1 MHVLLEVAVDAVH
14 PLLEMDVLQVHGDAG
29 PAVRPVLD
37 RGLECD
43 LRVFG
48 RDRIDDPTD
57 RVEQVSLA
65 VVLEDCPE
73 HPPVAV
79 EVGELRE
86 PESGVQLRRPR
97 QEVGARAFADLA
109 HRIRIEVGPES
120 ADGGRLGVLAEA
132 RELLFGRRTAL
143 VPRVHELAV
152 GLVVPPGIA
161 EIAVREAGAGMH
173 VTDDALARRDRPRE
187 RVTDR
192 MAPLAVRN
200 GRIDGGARAEVARAR
215 VRSGVEPV
223 AVVGVDHVAGAAA
236 AGAIVPG
243 MIVGAEERE
252 RRVEQPGALETLED
266 RVRARERAVAAEAE
280 PVVTPL
286 EDAQHVARL
295 RDLEPRQGH
304 ERREHALHARRLE
317 SRLRDGLEPL
327 RAAVRRVALAE
338 VRVFQGERTVVVQRC
353 APEHRA
359 VGHHALTHTS
369 DLGRV
374 AAARAAGLVRHP
386 EVARVHEADEVGAF
400 LQERSVGILGV
411 RRGLPDVR
419 LPRQD
424 VHPLFG
430 LGVLARARRDARG
443 KGDLRPPAVAVG
455 AAELHRA
462 GLVHRRG
469 VRLGVARHTSR
480 ARALDV
486 RRAAAGEVV
495 GAGGGDRDEH
505 GEEGRAH
512 GQKVSVA
519 AVNACHS
526 VRAP

>member
-1 MHVLLEVAVDAVH
+1 M
-14 PLLEMDVLQVHGDAG
+14 
-29 PAVRPVLD
+29 
-37 RGLECD
+37 
-43 LRVFG
+43 
-48 RDRIDDPTD
+48 
-57 RVEQVSLA
+57 
-65 VVLEDCPE
+65 
-73 HPPVAV
+73 
-79 EVGELRE
+79 
-86 PESGVQLRRPR
+86 
-97 QEVGARAFADLA
+97 
-109 HRIRIEVGPES
+109 
-120 ADGGRLGVLAEA
+120 
-132 RELLFGRRTAL
+132 
-143 VPRVHELAV
+143 
-152 GLVVPPGIA
+152 
-161 EIAVREAGAGMH
+161 
-173 VTDDALARRDRPRE
+173 
-187 RVTDR
+187 
-192 MAPLAVRN
+192 
-200 GRIDGGARAEVARAR
+200 
-215 VRSGVEPV
+215 
-223 AVVGVDHVAGAAA
+223 
-236 AGAIVPG
+236 
-243 MIVGAEERE
+243 
-252 RRVEQPGALETLED
+252 
-266 RVRARERAVAAEAE
+266 
-280 PVVTPL
+280 
-286 EDAQHVARL
+286 
-295 RDLEPRQGH
+295 
-304 ERREHALHARRLE
+304 
-317 SRLRDGLEPL
+317 
-327 RAAVRRVALAE
+327 
-338 VRVFQGERTVVVQRC
+338 
-353 APEHRA
+353 
-359 VGHHALTHTS
+359 GHHALAHTS